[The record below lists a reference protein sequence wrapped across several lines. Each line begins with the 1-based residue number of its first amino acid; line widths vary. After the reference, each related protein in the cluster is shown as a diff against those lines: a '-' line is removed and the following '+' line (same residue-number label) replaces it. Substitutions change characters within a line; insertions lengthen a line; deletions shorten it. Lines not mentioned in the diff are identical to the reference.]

1 MKLATSAQM
10 HEIDARTINET
21 GIPGIV
27 LMENAA
33 LRVVMEIEKS
43 LVSLK
48 DRRITVFAGKGNNG
62 GDAFAVARHL
72 FNNGSKVKVY
82 TFADIT
88 QLTGDSGINYKAML
102 NTGVECIQVKDDS
115 RDEEI
120 EAQIADVDIIVD
132 GMLGTGIK
140 GEVRGVAR
148 NLIELINKSG
158 RPVVAID
165 VPSGLD
171 SDTGRVS
178 GTCIKAA
185 KTVTFGLLK
194 TGLTVY
200 PGKEYCGEVILAD
213 IGIPSNITESINI
226 NVHTIDEEF
235 AASLIPRRKKDS
247 NKGSYGRVL
256 VIGCS
261 TGMTGAGCMAAGA
274 ALRSGA
280 GLVYLGVPRSL
291 AAVCSTMFHE
301 PIILPFEDEEKGY
314 FLPGCLE
321 ALKARIEGCSAVALG
336 PGMSLNEDTVNLVHN
351 IIEYIDKPFVIDA
364 DGLNAVAKDISILK
378 KLKAPVVIT
387 PHPGEMARLA
397 GITIEQVQ
405 NNRIEIAREFA
416 CKWNTVT
423 VLKGAATV
431 VASPDGI
438 IYINTTGNPG
448 MATAGAG
455 DVLTGLITGLMA
467 QGAKAL
473 DAALAGVYLHGLAGD
488 IQAKII
494 GEHGLTAGD
503 ILNEIPYAI
512 KSIIKN
518 SKNN

>member
-10 HEIDARTINET
+10 REIDARTINET

-33 LRVVMEIEKS
+33 LRVVMEIEKT
-43 LVSLK
+43 LISLK
-48 DRRITVFAGKGNNG
+48 DKRIAVFAGKGNNG

-72 FNNGSKVKVY
+72 FNKGSKVKVY
-82 TFADIT
+82 TYADTT
-88 QLTGDSGINYKAML
+88 QLAGDSGINYKAMI
-102 NTGVECIQVKDDS
+102 NTGVECIEIKDDS
-115 RDEEI
+115 RNNKVEAELIDE
-120 EAQIADVDIIVD
+120 DIIVD

-140 GEVRGVAR
+140 GEVRGLALS
-148 NLIELINKSG
+148 LIEIINKSG
-158 RPVVAID
+158 RPVIAID

-171 SDTGRVS
+171 SDTGKVS
-178 GTCIKAA
+178 GTCIKAD

-194 TGLTVY
+194 TGMAVY
-200 PGKEYCGEVILAD
+200 PGKEYCGEIILAD
-213 IGIPSNITESINI
+213 IGIPANVTQHMNI
-226 NVHTIDEEF
+226 NVNTIDEDYV
-235 AASLIPRRKKDS
+235 ASLIPDRRKDS

-274 ALRSGA
+274 ALKSGA
-280 GLVYLGVPRSL
+280 GLVYLGVPKSL

-301 PIILPFEDEEKGY
+301 PIILPFEDEEKGH

-321 ALKARIEGCSAVALG
+321 VIKTKIDSCNSVALG
-336 PGMSLNEDTVNLVHN
+336 PGMSLNEDTVKFVHS
-351 IIEYIDKPFVIDA
+351 IIEYIDKPVVIDA
-364 DGLNAVAKDISILK
+364 DGLNAVAKDISVLK
-378 KLKAPVVIT
+378 KLKAPAVIT

-397 GITIEQVQ
+397 GITIDQVQ

-423 VLKGAATV
+423 VLKGAGTV

-455 DVLTGLITGLMA
+455 DVLTGLIAGLMA
-467 QGAKAL
+467 QGSRAL

-518 SKNN
+518 PTNN